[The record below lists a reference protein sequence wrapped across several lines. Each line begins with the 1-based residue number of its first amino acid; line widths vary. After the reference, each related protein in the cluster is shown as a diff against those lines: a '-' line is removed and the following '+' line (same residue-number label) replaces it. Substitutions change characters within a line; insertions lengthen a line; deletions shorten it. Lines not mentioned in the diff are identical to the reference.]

1 MSPPTITGS
10 NPARPD
16 APRSCSTLRSE
27 IVAQLLGRFVFG
39 FILPRIIL
47 TLARATALGVADEI
61 LVARSGRYH
70 EYVTWVTDGG
80 TN

>member
-1 MSPPTITGS
+1 
-10 NPARPD
+10 
-16 APRSCSTLRSE
+16 LRSE